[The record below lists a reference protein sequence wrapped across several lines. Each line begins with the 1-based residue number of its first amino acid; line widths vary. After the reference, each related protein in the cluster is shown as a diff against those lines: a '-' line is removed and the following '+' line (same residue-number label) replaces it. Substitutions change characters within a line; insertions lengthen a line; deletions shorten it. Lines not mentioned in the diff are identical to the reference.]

1 MGACALGLRGG
12 GLGACDGG
20 DPTRQEVADDF
31 VGSRSFVQKLRRR
44 RADGV
49 PLAARP
55 RSGGAAPVLS
65 EQDLGRLR
73 GLVGEKP
80 DRTLAELRSALHESG
95 GPEVSV
101 PTVCRALKK
110 LGLPLKK
117 RPCTPASGT
126 RRGSGGGAGGG
137 RAGRS
142 RAPAQSRGS
151 GAGAGGT
158 RDRNAPGRAEPGGRE
173 RGGRAAAG
181 AFPSAPATAA
191 RGWSG
196 EGGFCVH

>member
-1 MGACALGLRGG
+1 MEALSLDLRERV
-12 GLGACDGG
+12 LAACDEG
-20 DPTRQEVADDF
+20 DLTRQEVADDF
-31 VGSRSFVQKLRRR
+31 VVSRSFVQKLRRR

-137 RAGRS
+137 RPRRSRSRPRSWSSWTRAGR
-142 RAPAQSRGS
+142 
-151 GAGAGGT
+151 T
-158 RDRNAPGRAEPGGRE
+158 RR
-173 RGGRAAAG
+173 
-181 AFPSAPATAA
+181 
-191 RGWSG
+191 
-196 EGGFCVH
+196 